1 MDADP
6 EQTGITLER
15 LHDVGEKIAALPE
28 DGNFHRL
35 VKKIFDARQKSLA
48 AGKDID
54 WGTAE
59 ALAFASLIQDGFDVR
74 MSGQDVERGTF
85 SHRHAHVFYQDRDGC
100 YIPINNVVPQGA
112 VRRFIASNSHLS
124 EFAVLGYELGY
135 AQANP
140 NTLCLWE
147 AQFGDFANGA
157 QVIIDQFIVS
167 GEAKWNVHNGL
178 VMLLPH
184 GYDGAGPE
192 HSSARLERYLQLCDH
207 DDVVPEGD
215 YSNLDALAA
224 VNMQVV
230 NCSTAANYFHL
241 LRLQMRTPFRKP
253 LCVIAPKKLLRL
265 KGACSVAED
274 FAAGESFKPLIPDQ
288 NESAV
293 AKDKIRKVVLC
304 TGQVFYDLEAAR
316 AKEGKNDVAILRVER
331 LCPFPFKEIIAELKQ
346 YKNATLTWSQEEP
359 KNAGAWLYAE
369 PRLRNIREHLKQVED
384 TEYAGR
390 PIMGATAVGYAATH
404 NA

>member
-1 MDADP
+1 M
-6 EQTGITLER
+6 
-15 LHDVGEKIAALPE
+15 
-28 DGNFHRL
+28 
-35 VKKIFDARQKSLA
+35 
-48 AGKDID
+48 
-54 WGTAE
+54 
-59 ALAFASLIQDGFDVR
+59 
-74 MSGQDVERGTF
+74 
-85 SHRHAHVFYQDRDGC
+85 
-100 YIPINNVVPQGA
+100 
-112 VRRFIASNSHLS
+112 
-124 EFAVLGYELGY
+124 GYELGY

-157 QVIIDQFIVS
+157 QVIIDQFIVA

-184 GYDGAGPE
+184 GYDGQGPE
-192 HSSARLERYLQLCDH
+192 HSSARLERYLQLCDQ
-207 DDVVPEGD
+207 DDVVPAGGNYDNVAE
-215 YSNLDALAA
+215 LEKA
-224 VNMQVV
+224 NMQVV

-265 KGACSVAED
+265 KAACSKADD
-274 FAAGESFKPLIPDQ
+274 FGPAQAFKPLIGDQ
-288 NESAV
+288 NASAV

-304 TGQVFYDLEAAR
+304 TGQVYYDLDAAR
-316 AKEGKNDVAILRVER
+316 AKAGHNDVAILRVER

-346 YKNATLTWSQEEP
+346 YKNASLTWSQEEP

-369 PRLRNIREHLKQVED
+369 PRLRNIRAHLKQAED
-384 TEYAGR
+384 PEYAGR

-404 NA
+404 DQ